1 MKSLLLMLQF
11 TTILPIPIQL
21 QVEDTDFQKG
31 MKLFPVVGAV
41 IGLILWASYRM
52 LAAFD
57 TLVAAVAVVLLET
70 VITGGLHQDGLG
82 DTFDGLFSNK
92 NGDEMMTV
100 MKDSRLGTHGVLAIT
115 GVLLLKVSIIR
126 AINNPAAVLA
136 MPVLSRFSMVIGAS
150 FSNSARK
157 DGLGNLFI
165 KGVGWKDALFSG
177 ILAGAMLYYLTG
189 ALCTLVSIAAA
200 TVAVLGY
207 IRLFDRK
214 IGGMTGDTLGAV
226 GEICSVLF
234 LIIFAVL
241 STVISGQ

>member
-1 MKSLLLMLQF
+1 MKRLLLMLQF

-21 QVEDTDFQKG
+21 QVEDSDFQKG
-31 MKLFPVVGAV
+31 MKLFPIVGAV

-52 LAAFD
+52 LSAFD
-57 TLVAAVAVVLLET
+57 TLVAAVAAVLLET

-92 NGDEMMTV
+92 NGDEMIAV

-115 GVLLLKVSIIR
+115 GVLLLKVSLIR
-126 AINNPAAVLA
+126 AINNPVAVLA
-136 MPVLSRFSMVIGAS
+136 MPVLSRLSMVLGAS
-150 FSNSARK
+150 FSKNARE
-157 DGLGNLFI
+157 DGLGSLFI

-177 ILAGAMLYYLTG
+177 ALTGMILYYLTG
-189 ALCTLVSIAAA
+189 ALCTVISIAAA
-200 TVAVLGY
+200 TAAVLGY

-234 LIIFAVL
+234 LTVFAVL